1 MGVGEADDVYKEE
14 PLNHYHKSVAEQRRA
29 LAEPGRQWFFPIS
42 YPPTPNS
49 HAPGQAMVEMAL
61 VLVVLLAIIVGGID
75 ALQMLLTHYTV
86 SQAVRAAAHQA
97 ALVGGPDGTN
107 GTWGAGTHP
116 SGTVAE
122 TARLI
127 LDSGMI
133 TSASKATISV
143 SCAHT
148 PCRRYDPITVRLAYQ
163 DTVWVPIGPFKLVEP
178 NLSATRLAEKDA
190 Q

>member
-1 MGVGEADDVYKEE
+1 
-14 PLNHYHKSVAEQRRA
+14 
-29 LAEPGRQWFFPIS
+29 
-42 YPPTPNS
+42 
-49 HAPGQAMVEMAL
+49 MVEMAL

-97 ALVGGPDGTN
+97 ALIGGPDGAN
-107 GTWGAGTHP
+107 GTWGVGTHP

-127 LDSGMI
+127 LDSGMA

-143 SCAHT
+143 MCAHT
-148 PCRRYDPITVRLAYQ
+148 PCRRYDPISVRLAYQ
-163 DTVWVPIGPFKLVEP
+163 DTVWAPIGPFQSVHTD
-178 NLSATRLAEKDA
+178 LSATRLAEKDA